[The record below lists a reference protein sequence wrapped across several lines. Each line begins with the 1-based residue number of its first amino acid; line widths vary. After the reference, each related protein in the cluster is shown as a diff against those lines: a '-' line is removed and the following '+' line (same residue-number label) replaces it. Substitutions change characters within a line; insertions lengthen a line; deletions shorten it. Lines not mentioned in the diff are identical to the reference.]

1 MVFAINMKSA
11 TRYYQVGAVA
21 LAIRCEV
28 PAVLEDCD
36 RLYGGFRTQQTLPD
50 AIQFHIRRLRTKPWK
65 PLQHVLCYD
74 DCETVAGP
82 EARAVIPELEAAIN
96 QQVLQTHAE
105 YFQLHAGVMA
115 RDNGAVVFTGK
126 SGTGKTTLAAALLAR
141 DWKYVCDEFALIN
154 PDSLLVYPFPKP
166 LSIKQSG
173 LDLIRE
179 LELPICD
186 RDWVSPK
193 VDRRFTFVVPWEI
206 RADCLAAPC
215 AINVILFAT
224 RREHMP
230 PRLTRLSDS
239 EAAMTLYRL
248 GLNTHNL
255 KRAGF
260 DAAVSLARRTRC
272 FEVNLGSLEHD
283 CDMIES
289 LMSESRMAAQSVA

>member
-1 MVFAINMKSA
+1 MDSASNMKSA

-21 LAIRCEV
+21 LAIHCEV

-36 RLYGGFRTQQTLPD
+36 LLYGAFRSERSLPG
-50 AIQFHIRRLRTKPWK
+50 AIQFHIQRSRTKPWK
-65 PLQHVLCYD
+65 PVQYVLCYGD
-74 DCETVAGP
+74 TVTVAGP

-96 QQVLQTHAE
+96 SQVLHTYTE

-115 RDNGAVVFTGK
+115 RDNRAVVFTGK
-126 SGTGKTTLAAALLAR
+126 SGTGKTTLTAGLLAR
-141 DWKYVCDEFALIN
+141 DWKYVCDEFALID

-166 LSIKQSG
+166 LSIKQGG
-173 LDLIRE
+173 LELIRE
-179 LELPICD
+179 LGLPICD

-193 VDRRFTFVVPWEI
+193 VDRRFTFVVPAEA

-215 AINVILFAT
+215 AIDVILFAT

-230 PRLTRLSDS
+230 PGLTRLTES
-239 EAAMTLYRL
+239 EAAMTLYRF
-248 GLNTHNL
+248 GLNTHDL

-289 LMSESRMAAQSVA
+289 LMSESPLAAQSVA

>member
-1 MVFAINMKSA
+1 MVSAINMKSA

-36 RLYGGFRTQQTLPD
+36 RLYGAFRTEQASPD
-50 AIQFHIRRLRTKPWK
+50 AIEFHIRRLRTKPWK
-65 PLQHVLCYD
+65 PAQYVLCYD

-96 QQVLQTHAE
+96 NQVLHTYTE

-115 RDNGAVVFTGK
+115 RDNRAVVFTGK
-126 SGTGKTTLAAALLAR
+126 SGTGKTSLAAALLAR
-141 DWKYVCDEFALIN
+141 NWKYVCDEFALID

-166 LSIKQSG
+166 LSIKPSG
-173 LDLIRE
+173 LELIRK

-186 RDWVSPK
+186 QDWVSPK
-193 VDRRFTFVVPWEI
+193 VDRRFTYVVPGEV

-215 AINVILFAT
+215 AIDVILFAT
-224 RREHMP
+224 RRDHMP
-230 PRLTRLSDS
+230 PRLTRLSES

-248 GLNTHNL
+248 GLNTQNL

-260 DAAVSLARRTRC
+260 DTAVALARRTRC
-272 FEVNLGSLEHD
+272 YEVNLGSLEHD

>member
-1 MVFAINMKSA
+1 MVSALNMKSA

-21 LAIRCEV
+21 LAIHCEV

-36 RLYGGFRTQQTLPD
+36 RLYGAFRAEQPLPD
-50 AIQFHIRRLRTKPWK
+50 AIQFHIRRLRTKRWK
-65 PLQHVLCYD
+65 PFQYVLRYD

-82 EARAVIPELEAAIN
+82 DARSVIPELEAAIN
-96 QQVLQTHAE
+96 QRVLHTHTE

-115 RDNGAVVFTGK
+115 RDNRAVIFTGK

-141 DWKYVCDEFALIN
+141 NWKYLCDEFALID

-166 LSIKQSG
+166 LSIKQGG

-186 RDWVSPK
+186 QDWVSPK
-193 VDRRFTFVVPWEI
+193 VDRRFTYVVPQEV
-206 RADCLAAPC
+206 RTDCLGVPC

-248 GLNTHNL
+248 ALNTHNL

-260 DAAVSLARRTRC
+260 DAAVSLARRSRC
-272 FEVNLGSLEHD
+272 FDLNLGLLEHD

-289 LMSESRMAAQSVA
+289 LLSESCMAGQGVA